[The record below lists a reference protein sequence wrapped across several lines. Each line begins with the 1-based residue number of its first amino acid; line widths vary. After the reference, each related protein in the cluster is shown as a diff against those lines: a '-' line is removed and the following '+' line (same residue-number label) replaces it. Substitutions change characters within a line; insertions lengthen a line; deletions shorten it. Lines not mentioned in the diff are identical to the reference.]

1 MNCVTDPITFG
12 EYITVMAENAMKH
25 IADNDT
31 KNVPHSKIFQHSS
44 KLCRNLK
51 E

>member
-1 MNCVTDPITFG
+1 MNCVTDPFIFD
-12 EYITVMAENAMKH
+12 EYLTVMAENAMKH

-31 KNVPHSKIFQHSS
+31 RNVPHSKIFQHSS
-44 KLCRNLK
+44 KFCRNLK